1 MPARSAVAAVLI
13 GSAAAF
19 APVPTCAPAL
29 RARPTTS
36 VRMSTYEDGK
46 PKDLSKGNDVV
57 AVAVDSLRRLFS
69 KSEDEYPMREPA
81 LGFTMTPT
89 KAQRNKGDWEESN
102 K

>member
-1 MPARSAVAAVLI
+1 MCRQ
-13 GSAAAF
+13 
-19 APVPTCAPAL
+19 
-29 RARPTTS
+29 
-36 VRMSTYEDGK
+36 DGK

-89 KAQRNKGDWEESN
+89 KAQRNKVGPCARFFCLSHA
-102 K
+102 